1 MYKLIFIAVLL
12 TGCEKM
18 SIRQFT
24 AQNTTTTTSNIGGTP
39 LYIIAGQSNCGRA
52 RVSEMTGGESAIYDA
67 AVTNAYM
74 LNRYRYAFDSV
85 VDFEAFDAGTNTMLQ
100 NALYTDEFG
109 PEASLAYQLQNYQS
123 KARYYIKLGAGNT
136 DLPTWWLP
144 PSSVAW
150 TQLLQIIEEGLNDS
164 GLPGDIRLHA
174 FIWMQ
179 GENDAVN
186 PTWAAN
192 YLTNLETFFD
202 GFRDYW
208 VTDNGR
214 NGDYKVVIGRI
225 QDINAGDEELVRS
238 AQVSFCANP
247 ANNAVLIDTDAY
259 TRKDYIHFDATS
271 QIQFGID
278 IFNQVKDL

>member
-1 MYKLIFIAVLL
+1 MYKLLFIAVLL

-18 SIRQFT
+18 SIRQFN
-24 AQNTTTTTSNIGGTP
+24 AQNKTTTSTTIGGTP

-52 RVSEMTGGESAIYDA
+52 RVSEMTGGESAVYA
-67 AVTNAYM
+67 PAVTNAYM
-74 LNRYRYAFDSV
+74 LNRYRYAFNGV
-85 VDFEAFDAGTNTMLQ
+85 VNFEAFDAGTNTMLQ

-109 PEASLAYQLQNYQS
+109 PEASLAYELQNYQS

-150 TQLLQIIEEGLNDS
+150 TQLLQIIEEGLNDA
-164 GLPGDIRLHA
+164 GLPGNIKLHA

-179 GENDAVN
+179 GENDATDL
-186 PTWAAN
+186 TWSNN
-192 YLTNLETFFD
+192 YLSNLTSFFD

-208 VTDNGR
+208 VNDNGR
-214 NGDYKVVIGRI
+214 NSDYKIVIGRI
-225 QDINAGDEELVRS
+225 QDINAGYEEIVRA
-238 AQVSFCANP
+238 AQDSFCGNG
-247 ANNAVLIDTDAY
+247 ANNAILINTDAY
-259 TRKDYIHFDATS
+259 TRKDYIHYDATS